1 MRFLKK
7 LYRGIRIGTK
17 IVTKLDA
24 AGIVDVNEARIVDK
38 VLDTIEGEK
47 DDYDRRE
54 RIRDASNGIFG
65 GKTGADTGPGK
76 S

>member
-17 IVTKLDA
+17 IATKLDA
-24 AGIVDVNEARIVDK
+24 AGIVDVNEAKIVDK
-38 VLDTIEGEK
+38 ILDTVADEK

-65 GKTGADTGPGK
+65 GRTGADPGK